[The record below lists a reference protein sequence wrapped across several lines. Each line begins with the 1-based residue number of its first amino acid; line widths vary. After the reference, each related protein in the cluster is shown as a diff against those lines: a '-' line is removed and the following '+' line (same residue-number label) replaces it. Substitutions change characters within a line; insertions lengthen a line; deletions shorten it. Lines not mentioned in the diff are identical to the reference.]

1 MKKSMFRLLSLLG
14 TVAILVGSLSIG
26 ALFTGVSAATTT
38 VWDGQA
44 EAITK
49 GSGTEADPYLIE
61 NGGQLYT
68 MVTTGEDTAGQ
79 YYKLTQDIYLNDVS
93 KADWKNGTVNS
104 WPNWKTFYGN
114 VNGDGHVVYGLYSV
128 ASERVGLIPQ
138 ISGTV
143 SITNL
148 GLENSYLKITGW
160 GYIGGLVGYVYA
172 DTSFTVNYCYVG
184 ADVEIA
190 NPGSRGGQAGLVGYV
205 DNGDKGFEMNYC
217 YSLAS
222 LTGPTALSDSRAVL
236 VGRIG
241 DVASGGS
248 LDSRHIRYSYGIAPN
263 APDIFPL
270 ASYGWHGCRADYWQV
285 YATTKG
291 NSEASTNYDRI
302 KVLTADQMQGT
313 AAKTNMS
320 GLGSWTTIWK
330 VNKNGYPT
338 LRAFMSAEEI
348 AYENSL
354 WNGQAAAITEGDG
367 SVENPYLIENGGQL
381 YTMVTTGAATAD
393 KYYKITKDIYL
404 NDVRDSNWAT
414 DTANNNWPA
423 GKTFYGNLD
432 GDGHVV
438 YGLYSKQAERIG
450 LLPQTGGT
458 VTVKNVGVDKGYL
471 EVTGTGDAN
480 VAALVGYALP
490 KSSLTVEQCYVGAE
504 VTVHNPNGRPGWGAL
519 IGTMGFN
526 WNAGAVDC
534 AKLKLQYCYSLAKMT
549 GKDFGANDNWGLL
562 VGRIMDNSAWI
573 KCSYAVNSNTEL
585 QVPIFSTSWPA
596 AQGDTYFVYCTVRGT
611 NLDGY
616 NNDLPGKKYTHVLT
630 TEQMQGAAA
639 KTNMGGLDFNT
650 VFYTTDSYPALRVFQ
665 VGKLSLA
672 DSSAAVYCEKAT
684 GNTYMTDADKG
695 NYGAFRLLGNYAT
708 VDGDAAK
715 IIPEGADG
723 TAYKVVERGIIMG
736 KGERTEMDLSKA
748 VGYVNLKQAGEDTSA
763 ATCYYVLSKT
773 ENFDNCW
780 TLDENGKLQY
790 SLLVNRVFKNTFDT
804 DITFRPYVKVRVGG
818 ADYTLYAEAR
828 TVTYRQLVG
837 LVQEQNPTLDFGW
850 MN

>member
-38 VWDGQA
+38 VWDG
-44 EAITK
+44 TK
-49 GSGTEADPYLIE
+49 ASAYAGGTGTEDDPYLIE
-61 NGGQLYT
+61 NGGQLCLL
-68 MVTTGEDTAGQ
+68 VGSSNEATTGK
-79 YYKLTQDIYLNDVS
+79 YYKLTQDIYLNNVS
-93 KADWKNGTVNS
+93 NADWQNNNPNTWATGWTSFSGTLD
-104 WPNWKTFYGN
+104 
-114 VNGDGHVVYGLYSV
+114 GDGHVVYGLYSV
-128 ASERVGLIPQ
+128 TTTGDRAALFPTLNTSHNVTIKNIGIENGYMEAKNGIAAGLIGAIQ
-138 ISGTV
+138 NGSGT
-143 SITNL
+143 ITISQCYV
-148 GLENSYLKITGW
+148 NSDVVVNTTTYQ
-160 GYIGGLVGYVYA
+160 GGLIGYLGHPKV
-172 DTSFTVNYCYVG
+172 TIEN
-184 ADVEIA
+184 
-190 NPGSRGGQAGLVGYV
+190 
-205 DNGDKGFEMNYC
+205 C
-217 YSLAS
+217 YSLAQ
-222 LTGPTALSDSRAVL
+222 LKGTTVEGHTGAIIGYADGNAVGSAVRKTYGVVTNNTAASFTSNSWDATRLGFSSVYGTSR
-236 VGRIG
+236 
-241 DVASGGS
+241 GS
-248 LDSRHIRYSYGIAPN
+248 QNQNLFN
-263 APDIFPL
+263 FP
-270 ASYGWHGCRADYWQV
+270 AI
-285 YATTKG
+285 T
-291 NSEASTNYDRI
+291 
-302 KVLTADQMQGT
+302 VLTADQMQGT
-313 AAKTNMS
+313 AAKTNMG
-320 GLGSWTTIWK
+320 GLDWTTIWK
-330 VNKNGYPT
+330 VNKKGYPT

-367 SVENPYLIENGGQL
+367 SAENPYLIENGGQL
-381 YTMVTTGAATAD
+381 YTMVTTGADTAG

-404 NDVRDSNWAT
+404 NDVRDSDWAT
-414 DTANNNWPA
+414 DTGNNNWPMA
-423 GKTFYGNLD
+423 KTFYGNLD

-438 YGLYSKQAERIG
+438 YGLYSVRQEQMG
-450 LLPQTGGT
+450 LLPHVSGT
-458 VTVKNVGVDKGYL
+458 VSVKNLGVDKAYL
-471 EVTGTGDAN
+471 TSNNANAWIQTATLVGVVDAN
-480 VAALVGYALP
+480 TT
-490 KSSLTVEQCYVGAE
+490 LTVEQCYAGKDVE
-504 VTVHNPNGRPGWGAL
+504 IHCLKSVHGLGGL
-519 IGTMGFN
+519 IG
-526 WNAGAVDC
+526 NAGNSGVVV
-534 AKLKLQYCYSLAKMT
+534 KLNNSYSLAKIT
-549 GKDFGANDNWGLL
+549 GESVTAGTGTSTWGLL
-562 VGRIMDNSAWI
+562 VGIMANAGTASQV
-573 KCSYAVNSNTEL
+573 KCSYAVNTDTSETAL
-585 QVPIFSTSWPA
+585 KVPVLSGEWGA
-596 AQGDTYFVYCTVRGT
+596 AVSDVYFIYGTDMSANYASGGAYSGT
-611 NLDGY
+611 NAA
-616 NNDLPGKKYTHVLT
+616 KYTNILT
-630 TEQMQGAAA
+630 KDQMQGAAA

-695 NYGAFRLLGNYAT
+695 DYGAFRLLGNYAT
-708 VDGDAAK
+708 ADGDAAK

-736 KGERTEMDLSKA
+736 KGTRTEMDLSKA

>member
-44 EAITK
+44 ADITEGD
-49 GSGTEADPYLIE
+49 GSAENPYLIE

-68 MVTTGEDTAGQ
+68 MVTTGAATAGK

-93 KADWKNGTVNS
+93 NADWKNGTVNS
-104 WPNWKTFYGN
+104 WPNRKIFYGN

-128 ASERVGLIPQ
+128 ADERVGLIPE

-172 DTSFTVNYCYVG
+172 GTSFTVNYCYVG

-190 NPGSRGGQAGLVGYV
+190 NPGSSGGQAGLVGYV
-205 DNGDKGFEMNYC
+205 DNGDNGFEINYC

-248 LDSRHIRYSYGIAPN
+248 LTSRHIRYSYGIAPN

-291 NSEASTNYDRI
+291 NSEAGTYYDRI
-302 KVLTADQMQGT
+302 TVLTADQMQGT
-313 AAKTNMS
+313 AAKTNMG
-320 GLGSWTTIWK
+320 GLDWTNVWK

-338 LRAFMSAEEI
+338 LRVFMSAEEI

-354 WNGQAAAITEGDG
+354 WNGQAADITEGDG
-367 SVENPYLIENGGQL
+367 SAENPYLIENGGQL
-381 YTMVTTGAATAD
+381 YTMVTTGAATAG

-404 NDVRDSNWAT
+404 NDVRDSDWAT
-414 DTANNNWPA
+414 DTANNNWPMA
-423 GKTFYGNLD
+423 KTFYGNLD

-438 YGLYSKQAERIG
+438 YGLYSVRQEQMG
-450 LLPQTGGT
+450 LLPHVSGT
-458 VTVKNVGVDKGYL
+458 VSVKNLGVDKAYL
-471 EVTGTGDAN
+471 TSNNANAWIQTGTLVGVVDAN
-480 VAALVGYALP
+480 TT
-490 KSSLTVEQCYVGAE
+490 LTVDQCYAGQDVEIHCLSSVYGL
-504 VTVHNPNGRPGWGAL
+504 GGL
-519 IGTMGFN
+519 IG
-526 WNAGAVDC
+526 NAGNGTAVV
-534 AKLKLQYCYSLAKMT
+534 KLNYSYSLAKIT
-549 GKDFGANDNWGLL
+549 GENVTAGTSYDSWGLL
-562 VGRIMDNSAWI
+562 VGIMGSAGQVRY
-573 KCSYAVNSNTEL
+573 SYAVNTDTSETAL
-585 QVPIFSTSWPA
+585 KVPVLSSTWPA
-596 AQGDTYFVYCTVRGT
+596 AVSDAYFIYGT
-611 NLDGY
+611 DIAAIYASG
-616 NNDLPGKKYTHVLT
+616 GKYSETNAAKNTHVLT
-630 TEQMQGAAA
+630 ADKMQGAAA

-708 VDGDAAK
+708 ADGDAAK

-736 KGERTEMDLSKA
+736 KGTRTEMDLSKA

-790 SLLVNRVFKNTFDT
+790 SLLVNRVFNTAFDT
-804 DITFRPYVKVRVGG
+804 EITFRPYVKVRVGG

-837 LVQEQNPTLDFGW
+837 LAQEQNPTLDFGW

>member
-38 VWDGQA
+38 VWDG
-44 EAITK
+44 TK
-49 GSGTEADPYLIE
+49 ASAYAGGTGTEDDPYLIE
-61 NGGQLYT
+61 NGGQLRLL
-68 MVTTGEDTAGQ
+68 VGSSNEATTGK
-79 YYKLTQDIYLNDVS
+79 YYKLTQDIYLNNVS
-93 KADWKNGTVNS
+93 NADWQNNNPNPWATGWTSFSGTLD
-104 WPNWKTFYGN
+104 
-114 VNGDGHVVYGLYSV
+114 GDGHVVYGLYSV
-128 ASERVGLIPQ
+128 TTTGDRAALFPTLNTSHNVTIKNIGIENGYMEAKNGIAAGLIGAIQ
-138 ISGTV
+138 NGSGT
-143 SITNL
+143 ITISQCYV
-148 GLENSYLKITGW
+148 NSDVVVNTTTYQ
-160 GYIGGLVGYVYA
+160 GGLIGYLGHPKV
-172 DTSFTVNYCYVG
+172 TIEN
-184 ADVEIA
+184 
-190 NPGSRGGQAGLVGYV
+190 
-205 DNGDKGFEMNYC
+205 C
-217 YSLAS
+217 YSLAQ
-222 LTGPTALSDSRAVL
+222 LKGTTVEGHTGAIIGYADGNAVGSAVRKTYGVVTNNTAASFTSNSWDATRLGFSSVYGTSR
-236 VGRIG
+236 
-241 DVASGGS
+241 GS
-248 LDSRHIRYSYGIAPN
+248 QNQNLFN
-263 APDIFPL
+263 FP
-270 ASYGWHGCRADYWQV
+270 AI
-285 YATTKG
+285 T
-291 NSEASTNYDRI
+291 
-302 KVLTADQMQGT
+302 VLTADQMQGT
-313 AAKTNMS
+313 AAKTNMG
-320 GLGSWTTIWK
+320 GLDWTTIWK
-330 VNKNGYPT
+330 VNKKGYPT

-381 YTMVTTGAATAD
+381 YTMVTAGEATAG

-404 NDVRDSNWAT
+404 NDVRDSDWAT
-414 DTANNNWPA
+414 DTANNNWPMA
-423 GKTFYGNLD
+423 KTFYGNLD

-549 GKDFGANDNWGLL
+549 GKDFGASDNWGLL

-573 KCSYAVNSNTEL
+573 KYSYAVNSNTEL

-639 KTNMGGLDFNT
+639 ATNMVSLDFNT

-684 GNTYMTDADKG
+684 GKTYMTDADKG

-708 VDGDAAK
+708 ADGDAAK

-736 KGERTEMDLSKA
+736 KGTRTEMDLSKA

>member
-68 MVTTGEDTAGQ
+68 MVTTGADTAGK

-190 NPGSRGGQAGLVGYV
+190 NTSGGTGQSGLVGYV
-205 DNGDKGFEMNYC
+205 DNSSAGINMNYC

-222 LTGPTALSDSRAVL
+222 LTGTANNTGTLIGR
-236 VGRIG
+236 VGTA
-241 DVASGGS
+241 ASGKYPWNDFH
-248 LDSRHIRYSYGIAPN
+248 LRYSYGVAPN
-263 APDIFPL
+263 APETYALVYPTYEG
-270 ASYGWHGCRADYWQV
+270 SMMDYWCV
-285 YATTKG
+285 YAPTKG
-291 NSEASTNYDRI
+291 NASSGTNADSRI
-302 KVLTADQMQGT
+302 SVVTTDNMQGT

-549 GKDFGANDNWGLL
+549 GKDFGASDNWGLL

-573 KCSYAVNSNTEL
+573 KYSYAVNSNTEL

-695 NYGAFRLLGNYAT
+695 DYGAFRLLGSYAT
-708 VDGDAAK
+708 ADGDAAK

-736 KGERTEMDLSKA
+736 KGTRTEMDLSKA

>member
-38 VWDGQA
+38 VWDG
-44 EAITK
+44 TK
-49 GSGTEADPYLIE
+49 ATDYAGGTGTEADPYLIE
-61 NGGQLYT
+61 NGGQLRLL
-68 MVTTGEDTAGQ
+68 VGSSNEATTGK
-79 YYKLTQDIYLNDVS
+79 YYKLTQDIYLNNVS
-93 KADWKNGTVNS
+93 DADWQNNNPNPWATGWTSFSGTLD
-104 WPNWKTFYGN
+104 
-114 VNGDGHVVYGLYSV
+114 GDGHVVYGLYSV
-128 ASERVGLIPQ
+128 TTTSDRAALFPTINTSSNVTIKNIGVENGYMEAKNGIAAGLIGAIQ
-138 ISGTV
+138 NGSGT
-143 SITNL
+143 ITISQCYV
-148 GLENSYLKITGW
+148 NSDVVVNTTSYQ
-160 GYIGGLVGYVYA
+160 GGLIGYLGHPKV
-172 DTSFTVNYCYVG
+172 TIEN
-184 ADVEIA
+184 
-190 NPGSRGGQAGLVGYV
+190 
-205 DNGDKGFEMNYC
+205 C
-217 YSLAS
+217 YSLAQ
-222 LTGPTALSDSRAVL
+222 LKGTTVEGHTGAIIGYADGNAVGSA
-236 VGRIG
+236 VRKTYGVVTNNT
-241 DVASGGS
+241 VASFTSNSWDATRLGFSSVYGTSRGS
-248 LDSRHIRYSYGIAPN
+248 QNQNLFN
-263 APDIFPL
+263 FP
-270 ASYGWHGCRADYWQV
+270 AI
-285 YATTKG
+285 T
-291 NSEASTNYDRI
+291 
-302 KVLTADQMQGT
+302 VLTVDQMQGT
-313 AAKTNMS
+313 AAKTNMG
-320 GLGSWTTIWK
+320 GLDWTNVWK
-330 VNKNGYPT
+330 VNKKGYPT

-354 WNGQAAAITEGDG
+354 WNGQAADITEGDG

-381 YTMVTTGAATAD
+381 YTMVTTGADTAG

-404 NDVRDSNWAT
+404 NDVRDSDWAT
-414 DTANNNWPA
+414 DTANNNWPMA
-423 GKTFYGNLD
+423 KTFYGNLD

-549 GKDFGANDNWGLL
+549 GKDFGASDSWGLL

-573 KCSYAVNSNTEL
+573 KYSYAVNSNTEL

-639 KTNMGGLDFNT
+639 ATNMVSLDFNT

-695 NYGAFRLLGNYAT
+695 HYGAFRLLGNYAT
-708 VDGDAAK
+708 ADGDAAK

-736 KGERTEMDLSKA
+736 KGTRTEMDLSKA

>member
-38 VWDGQA
+38 VWDGTQA
-44 EAITK
+44 TAYAGGT
-49 GSGTEADPYLIE
+49 GTEVDPYLIE
-61 NGGQLYT
+61 NGGQLRLLVGSSNEAT
-68 MVTTGEDTAGQ
+68 NGK
-79 YYKLTQDIYLNDVS
+79 YYKLTQDIYLNNVS
-93 KADWKNGTVNS
+93 NPDWQNDSPNAWATGWTSFSGTLD
-104 WPNWKTFYGN
+104 
-114 VNGDGHVVYGLYSV
+114 GDGHVVYGLYSV
-128 ASERVGLIPQ
+128 TTTSDRAALFPTINTSSNVTIKNIGIENGYMEAKNGIAAGLIGAIQ
-138 ISGTV
+138 NGSGT
-143 SITNL
+143 ITISQCYV
-148 GLENSYLKITGW
+148 NSDVVVNTTSYQ
-160 GYIGGLVGYVYA
+160 GGLIGYLGHPKV
-172 DTSFTVNYCYVG
+172 TIEN
-184 ADVEIA
+184 
-190 NPGSRGGQAGLVGYV
+190 
-205 DNGDKGFEMNYC
+205 C
-217 YSLAS
+217 YSLAQ
-222 LTGPTALSDSRAVL
+222 LKGTTVEGHTGAIIGYADGNAVGSAVRKTYGVVTNNTAASFTSNSWDATRLVFSSVYGTSR
-236 VGRIG
+236 
-241 DVASGGS
+241 GS
-248 LDSRHIRYSYGIAPN
+248 QNQNLFN
-263 APDIFPL
+263 FP
-270 ASYGWHGCRADYWQV
+270 AI
-285 YATTKG
+285 T
-291 NSEASTNYDRI
+291 
-302 KVLTADQMQGT
+302 VLTVDQMQGT

-354 WNGQAAAITEGDG
+354 WDGQAAAITEGDG
-367 SVENPYLIENGGQL
+367 SAENPYLIENGGQL
-381 YTMVTTGAATAD
+381 YTMVTTGADTAD

-404 NDVRDSNWAT
+404 NDVRDSDWAT
-414 DTANNNWPA
+414 DTTNNNWPMA
-423 GKTFYGNLD
+423 KTFYGNLD

-534 AKLKLQYCYSLAKMT
+534 AKLRLQYCYSLAKMT
-549 GKDFGANDNWGLL
+549 GKDFGASDSWGLL

-573 KCSYAVNSNTEL
+573 KYSYAVNSNTEL

-616 NNDLPGKKYTHVLT
+616 NNDLPGKRYTHVLT

-639 KTNMGGLDFNT
+639 ATNMVSLDFNT

-708 VDGDAAK
+708 ADGDAAK

-736 KGERTEMDLSKA
+736 KGTRTEMDLSKA

-780 TLDENGKLQY
+780 TLDKNGKLQY
-790 SLLVNRVFKNTFDT
+790 SLLVERVFNTAFDT

-837 LVQEQNPTLDFGW
+837 LAQKKDPKLNFGW